1 VRHVKYGRRLRKG
14 LVVWAV
20 AAAGVRLFIAQPEH
34 CATVTDA
41 SLRHAVDETIAWAT
55 RTQGADG
62 RWIYRYD
69 TAIDRDVAVYELVR
83 HAGLILTLN
92 QAAAAGF
99 DRALI
104 PAQRADAY
112 ARTLLVHHDD
122 WSALASGDA
131 TAQIDVGA
139 SALWLAA
146 LSYESSPDLETMRG
160 VARFL
165 AVNVFANGSVA
176 EKWDPA
182 TGRPK
187 PDEFSPFFT
196 GETMWALTRMHRLAP
211 TEGWDRIVD
220 RILHYV
226 ATERDEAEG
235 WFPPLPDHWVSYALA
250 EVTTWRTLDRDEAAY
265 ARRVGELES
274 LQIRYESQR
283 TNSWF
288 SKLTRGHQA
297 LGAGVGA
304 MTEALAALW
313 RASSRDPQ
321 LRGDRNVLAERAQCA
336 AAQLVTRQIDE
347 REAHQFVRPDAVQ
360 GTWLHNGVTQI
371 DDQQHATS
379 GLLAVLEIING

>member
-1 VRHVKYGRRLRKG
+1 MRRVKYGRRLRKG
-14 LVVWAV
+14 LVVWAI

-34 CATVTDA
+34 CETVTDA

-69 TAIDRDVAVYELVR
+69 TVTDSDVAVYELVR
-83 HAGLILTLN
+83 HAGLILALN

-99 DRALI
+99 EDARA
-104 PAQRADAY
+104 PAQRANAY
-112 ARTLLVHHDD
+112 ARTFLVRRDE
-122 WSALASGDA
+122 WIALGNGDPA
-131 TAQIDVGA
+131 AQIDVGA

-146 LSYESSPDLETMRG
+146 LSYESSPDLDTMRG
-160 VARFL
+160 LARFL

-182 TGRPK
+182 TGQPK

-196 GETMWALTRMHRLAP
+196 GETMWALSRMHRLAP

-226 ATERDEAEG
+226 ATERDEVEG
-235 WFPPLPDHWVSYALA
+235 WFPPLPDHWSSYALA
-250 EVTTWRTLDRDEAAY
+250 EITTWRTLDAAEAAY

-288 SKLTRGHQA
+288 SKLTRGNQA
-297 LGAGVGA
+297 LGAGVGT
-304 MTEALAALW
+304 MTEALGALW
-313 RASSRDPQ
+313 RASRDPR
-321 LRGDRNVLAERAQCA
+321 LRDDREVLAERAQCA
-336 AAQLVTRQIDE
+336 AAQLVERQVDE
-347 REAHQFVRPDAVQ
+347 RDAQQFVRPDAVQ
-360 GTWLHNGVTQI
+360 GTWLHGGKTQI
-371 DDQQHATS
+371 DDQQHAAS